1 MRNQTIS
8 HSSNEKKSETKSRG
22 ETQVARASED
32 ERKENVSRR
41 SLAFSVTHFWTPLFV
56 SDLYHRFSSK
66 GVGQEATKNLT
77 NETYLNGVDDTLTFL
92 SQTTPLSPTHG
103 LMLQQNNEHGL
114 IARNITENN

>member
-1 MRNQTIS
+1 MRNQIIS
-8 HSSNEKKSETKSRG
+8 HSSNGRNLKRTSRG

-56 SDLYHRFSSK
+56 SDLYRRFSSK
-66 GVGQEATKNLT
+66 EVSQEATKNLT

-92 SQTTPLSPTHG
+92 PQATPLSPAHG
-103 LMLQQNNEHGL
+103 LMLQQQKMNVV
-114 IARNITENN
+114 